1 MVSFLSFFLSL
12 LFPSLCTREFYSPE
26 SPTDRQENKER
37 LLFSAK
43 DKKRK
48 KPNRNLVGSPKPC
61 SRTRAIAGRLICLQ
75 QPLQS
80 LGDSM
85 QSPLSS
91 GALTGGVLGS
101 RFSAVAV
108 VVKLW
113 QTIYRVILSTLWH
126 KEIQMQLLPLVSH
139 NRRWHRNTRGP
150 RKSTFTFIEPAAT
163 EQRTQK

>member
-1 MVSFLSFFLSL
+1 MVSFLGFFLSL

-91 GALTGGVLGS
+91 GALTGGVLSS

-113 QTIYRVILSTLWH
+113 QTIYTESFSQPCGT
-126 KEIQMQLLPLVSH
+126 
-139 NRRWHRNTRGP
+139 
-150 RKSTFTFIEPAAT
+150 RKSRCSCFHLSPTIEDGT
-163 EQRTQK
+163 EILGGPGNQLSPL